1 MQSLP
6 WWAAL
11 YIAIFASIGVL
22 GAFMDLRGRKRAVW
36 HVAFDMASASALIFL
51 MLGRWHQHLVAPLGV
66 WAAVMFSALIAWDVY
81 STRLDLAELDHDPE
95 LTSREN
101 EVTNWLGV
109 LVGAVVIAPAY
120 ALALFSVVQ
129 SWRGS
134 V

>member
-1 MQSLP
+1 MP

-11 YIAIFASIGVL
+11 YIAMFAGLGVV
-22 GAFMDLRGRKRAVW
+22 GAFTDLRGRKRAVW
-36 HVAFDMASASALIFL
+36 HVAFDITSATALIFL
-51 MLGRWHQHLVAPLGV
+51 MLGRWHQHLVMPLGA
-66 WAAVMFSALIAWDVY
+66 WAPVLFAALVVWDVY

-129 SWRGS
+129 TWRGAA
-134 V
+134 